1 MLKKKYTKKL
11 RKNNYLLNGEIMEKN
26 KSLEKIGLGVASMFG
41 IYWIYSVFIQ
51 NQLNIQPMFKTIIG
65 LISLYVIGLFILVT
79 YVLESG
85 VNFGSIS
92 YPAGTV

>member
-1 MLKKKYTKKL
+1 MLKKIYTKKL

-26 KSLEKIGLGVASMFG
+26 KSLEKIGLGVASMFD

-65 LISLYVIGLFILVT
+65 LISLYVIGLL
-79 YVLESG
+79 
-85 VNFGSIS
+85 
-92 YPAGTV
+92 